1 MEKKKKVNT
10 MLVQLFADIMDWEE
24 QALITEEFKDITNN
38 DMHIIDVIGIDNMK
52 NMSAIAK
59 QLRITVGTLTIAINN
74 LLKKGYVE
82 RTRGQKDKRVV
93 FISLSEKGKRAYRH
107 HEKFHKD
114 MVDSMLE
121 CLNEEETNAMIKGLQ
136 SLCQF
141 MNHTITEGGNER

>member
-1 MEKKKKVNT
+1 MEERKNVNA
-10 MLVQLFADIMDWEE
+10 MLVQIFADMMEWEGR
-24 QALITEEFKDITNN
+24 ALITEEFQDITNN
-38 DMHIIDVIGIDNMK
+38 DMHIIDVIGIDQMK

-59 QLRITVGTLTIAINN
+59 QLRVTVGTLTIAINN

-107 HEKFHKD
+107 HEQFHKD
-114 MVDSMLE
+114 MVDKLLE
-121 CLNEEETNAMIKGLQ
+121 CLTEEEVKVMVKGLK

-141 MNHTITEGGNER
+141 MDDSIREDEDGR

>member
-59 QLRITVGTLTIAINN
+59 QLRITVGTLTIAIKN
-74 LLKKGYVE
+74 LLKK
-82 RTRGQKDKRVV
+82 
-93 FISLSEKGKRAYRH
+93 
-107 HEKFHKD
+107 
-114 MVDSMLE
+114 
-121 CLNEEETNAMIKGLQ
+121 
-136 SLCQF
+136 
-141 MNHTITEGGNER
+141 

>member
-1 MEKKKKVNT
+1 METKKKVNT

-38 DMHIIDVIGIDNMK
+38 DMHIIDVIGIDNRK

-93 FISLSEKGKRAYRH
+93 FISLSEKGKKAYRH
-107 HEKFHKD
+107 HENFHKD

-121 CLNEEETNAMIKGLQ
+121 CLNEEETNAIIKGLQ

-141 MNHTITEGGNER
+141 MNHTIMEGKNER